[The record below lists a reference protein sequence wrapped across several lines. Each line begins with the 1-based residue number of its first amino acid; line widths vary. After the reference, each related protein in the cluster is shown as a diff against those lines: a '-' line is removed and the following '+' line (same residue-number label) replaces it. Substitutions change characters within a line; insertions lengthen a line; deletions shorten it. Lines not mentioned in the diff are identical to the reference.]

1 MEVKIQTKR
10 KRLTVFFSDIKGFSE
25 ITERLE
31 PEVLTE
37 LITEYLT
44 LMTDIAVKHGG
55 TVDKYIGDA
64 IMVFFGDPKSRGV
77 KEDAEACVR
86 MAIEMKSSLREIRRL
101 GAIKVSLSP

>member
-1 MEVKIQTKR
+1 MSFQKSVYESIFSGDLDVKIETRR

-44 LMTDIAVKHGG
+44 EMTNIAVAH
-55 TVDKYIGDA
+55 
-64 IMVFFGDPKSRGV
+64 FQS
-77 KEDAEACVR
+77 
-86 MAIEMKSSLREIRRL
+86 MKFLMHRVIIS
-101 GAIKVSLSP
+101 